1 MKALYSRAYLDH
13 ISFND
18 MLVPFERYLF
28 KLEHE
33 RKKIPKLK
41 FHERDFLFRAMHSF
55 YEASGDKRYD
65 IYKIPE
71 LHENLFYWIVLLH
84 SNMTMVFDGFVPGP
98 NKKAL
103 TAYEKRRN
111 KMFFYKYL
119 GVWRKL
125 VEEGKGTYLSII
137 KPALQRKL
145 EEWRDLAKKQSIPA
159 YTLKQKEVYV
169 YGCFFDIYYHVRLYF
184 DELPNPYVI
193 KSINGIDVVFNV
205 YSYVHIYNRH
215 YIPNMSYRLGNASMN
230 PEMDV
235 VNLDELPDSILDMLE
250 KYNVKNPIAIDTEYC
265 LFTWNGDK
273 FILWLKRKRLN
284 ETKKE
289 GLEVRSFYKCTKE
302 EDLIKF
308 VNNNWLVLS

>member
-1 MKALYSRAYLDH
+1 
-13 ISFND
+13 

-55 YEASGDKRYD
+55 YEASGDKRHD
-65 IYKIPE
+65 IYHIPE
-71 LHENLFYWIVLLH
+71 LKENLFSWIILQH
-84 SNMTMVFDGFVPGP
+84 SNMTMVFDGFILGP

-103 TAYEKRRN
+103 TTYEKQRN
-111 KMFFYKYL
+111 KKFFYNYL
-119 GVWRKL
+119 GVWRKQ

-137 KPALQRKL
+137 KPALHRKL
-145 EEWRDLAKKQSIPA
+145 EEWRDLAKIQSIPA
-159 YTLKQKEVYV
+159 YNLKQKEVYV
-169 YGCFFDIYYHVRLYF
+169 YGCFFDIYYHVRMYF

-193 KSINGIDVVFNV
+193 KLINGIDVVFNV

-215 YIPNMSYRLGNASMN
+215 YIPNMSYKLGNASMN

-235 VNLDELPDSILDMLE
+235 VNLDELPDSIFGMLE
-250 KYNVKNPIAIDTEYC
+250 KYNAMNPITIDTECC
-265 LFTWNGDK
+265 LFTWKGDK
-273 FILWLKRKRLN
+273 FILWLKKKRLN

-289 GLEVRSFYKCTKE
+289 GLEVRSFYKCIE
-302 EDLIKF
+302 EKDLIKF
-308 VNNNWLVLS
+308 MNNNWLVLS

>member
-1 MKALYSRAYLDH
+1 M
-13 ISFND
+13 
-18 MLVPFERYLF
+18 
-28 KLEHE
+28 
-33 RKKIPKLK
+33 
-41 FHERDFLFRAMHSF
+41 
-55 YEASGDKRYD
+55 
-65 IYKIPE
+65 
-71 LHENLFYWIVLLH
+71 
-84 SNMTMVFDGFVPGP
+84 
-98 NKKAL
+98 
-103 TAYEKRRN
+103 
-111 KMFFYKYL
+111 
-119 GVWRKL
+119 
-125 VEEGKGTYLSII
+125 
-137 KPALQRKL
+137 QRKL